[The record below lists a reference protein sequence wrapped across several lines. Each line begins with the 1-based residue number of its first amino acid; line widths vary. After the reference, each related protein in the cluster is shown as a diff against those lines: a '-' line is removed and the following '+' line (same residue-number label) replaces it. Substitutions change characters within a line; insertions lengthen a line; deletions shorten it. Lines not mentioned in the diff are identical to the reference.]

1 MVIKILPD
9 PSTKPNINDHL
20 ISQKQRRSQSA
31 PYSSHVRSE
40 ISQQR
45 RLPDAADLRRMCI
58 ITKSDLNRI
67 YENLDYRQRNK
78 DAIQQEIARKKELAE
93 RSAQITK
100 HWPNTIAGARERKLE
115 MKKIREQ
122 EEEERKKLLDI
133 EEEKLAAERRR
144 EQIEKAKQ
152 LKYYETDRIRTF
164 HSALLHTEVL
174 KERDLQIDMKRRI
187 EQLHHAD
194 AEQERQ
200 RYQVAQNEY
209 KKAEQERL
217 EKKAKDRA
225 NLSQYHLAQVGRK
238 RIQSAEE
245 KQRNQREGE
254 EYRHLAEQYAFE
266 QMEIERYRKLTQ
278 KDVKNMYDKALEDR
292 YKVKQM
298 EQQMDDEEDEE
309 LRIYAEAKKKIAR
322 LRREKDIQAHQEKQ
336 EARDHM
342 IGYLGSLQKR
352 AEANYDTQIFR
363 AQAQREAKELR
374 EEQEKLDKR
383 QKMLE
388 SINKYRYETMKRREA
403 EKEMEQ
409 CEDIDMRQKKA
420 EADQLFLLYQQEKDK
435 KRNQNAQALADF
447 HLKQAQE
454 RKERE
459 HGLKDSELDEV
470 QLDKHMNEIERQ
482 QYQDYAGR
490 VISYMEENERNTYPM
505 KKVYTEEMKRFD
517 QWSQDYRKAESSN
530 NNDEKKTFNQ
540 NKKSLD
546 QTKKS
551 LGFQWNISNK

>member
-1 MVIKILPD
+1 MVIKTLPD
-9 PSTKPNINDHL
+9 PSIKSNDNNHFL
-20 ISQKQRRSQSA
+20 SQKQKRSQSA
-31 PYSSHVRSE
+31 PYSSLARSE
-40 ISQQR
+40 ITQQR

-67 YENLDYRQRNK
+67 YDNLDYRQRNK
-78 DAIQQEIARKKELAE
+78 DIIQQEIIRKKELAE

-100 HWPNTIAGARERKLE
+100 QWPNTIAGLRERKLE
-115 MKKIREQ
+115 MKKIRQQ
-122 EEEERKKLLDI
+122 EEEERKKILDI

-174 KERDLQIDMKRRI
+174 KERDLQIDMKKRI
-187 EQLHHAD
+187 EQLNQAD

-209 KKAEQERL
+209 NRIEQEKL
-217 EKKAKDRA
+217 EKRARDRA
-225 NLSQYHLAQVGRK
+225 NLSQYHIAQIER
-238 RIQSAEE
+238 RQIQSAEE
-245 KQRNQREGE
+245 KQKNQQEGE
-254 EYRHLAEQYAFE
+254 EYRRLAEHYAFE
-266 QMEIERYRKLTQ
+266 QMEIERFRKLTQ
-278 KDVKNMYDKALEDR
+278 KDVKTMYDKALEDK

-298 EQQMDDEEDEE
+298 EQQIDSEEDEE

-322 LRREKDIQAHQEKQ
+322 IRREKELQAHQEKQ

-352 AEANYDTQIFR
+352 TEANYDTQIFR

-374 EEQEKLDKR
+374 EEQEKLDKK
-383 QKMLE
+383 QKMQE
-388 SINKYRYETMKRREA
+388 SINKYRQETMKRREV
-403 EKEMEQ
+403 EKEIEQ
-409 CEDIDMRQKKA
+409 RDDLEMRQKKA

-435 KRNQNAQALADF
+435 QRNQDAQALSEF
-447 HLKQAQE
+447 QLKQTQE
-454 RKERE
+454 RKDRE
-459 HGLKDSELDEV
+459 YGLKSSELDEV
-470 QLDKHMNEIERQ
+470 QLDKHINEIERQ

-505 KKVYTEEMKRFD
+505 KKVYAEEMKRFD
-517 QWSQDYRKAESSN
+517 QWNQLYRKTESLN
-530 NNDEKKTFNQ
+530 NNDEKKSTNL
-540 NKKSLD
+540 NKKTFD

-551 LGFQWNISNK
+551 LGFQWDIPNK

>member
-1 MVIKILPD
+1 MVIKTLPD
-9 PSTKPNINDHL
+9 PSIKSNDNNHFL
-20 ISQKQRRSQSA
+20 SQKQKRSQSA
-31 PYSSHVRSE
+31 PYSSLVRSE
-40 ISQQR
+40 ITQQR

-67 YENLDYRQRNK
+67 YDNLDYRQRNK
-78 DAIQQEIARKKELAE
+78 DIIQQEIIRKKELAE

-100 HWPNTIAGARERKLE
+100 QWPNTIAGLRERKLE
-115 MKKIREQ
+115 MKKIRQQ
-122 EEEERKKLLDI
+122 EEEERKKILDI

-174 KERDLQIDMKRRI
+174 KERDLQIDMKKRI
-187 EQLHHAD
+187 EQLNQAD

-209 KKAEQERL
+209 NRIEQEKL
-217 EKKAKDRA
+217 EKRARDRA
-225 NLSQYHLAQVGRK
+225 NLSQYHIAQIERR

-245 KQRNQREGE
+245 KQKNQQEGE
-254 EYRHLAEQYAFE
+254 EYRRLAEHYAFE
-266 QMEIERYRKLTQ
+266 QMEIERFRKLTQ
-278 KDVKNMYDKALEDR
+278 KDVKTMYDKALEDK

-298 EQQMDDEEDEE
+298 EQQIDSEEDEE

-322 LRREKDIQAHQEKQ
+322 IRREKELQAHQEKQ

-352 AEANYDTQIFR
+352 TEANYDTQIFR

-374 EEQEKLDKR
+374 EEQEKLDKK
-383 QKMLE
+383 QKMQE
-388 SINKYRYETMKRREA
+388 SINKYRQETMKRREV
-403 EKEMEQ
+403 EKEIEQ
-409 CEDIDMRQKKA
+409 RDDLEMRQKKA

-435 KRNQNAQALADF
+435 QRNQDAQALSEF
-447 HLKQAQE
+447 QLKQTQE
-454 RKERE
+454 RKDRE
-459 HGLKDSELDEV
+459 YGLKSSELDEV
-470 QLDKHMNEIERQ
+470 QLDKHINEIERQ

-505 KKVYTEEMKRFD
+505 KKVYAEEMKRFD
-517 QWSQDYRKAESSN
+517 QWNQLYRKTESLN
-530 NNDEKKTFNQ
+530 NNDEKKSTNL
-540 NKKSLD
+540 NKKTFD

-551 LGFQWNISNK
+551 LGFQWDIPNK

>member
-9 PSTKPNINDHL
+9 PSTKPNGNDHL
-20 ISQKQRRSQSA
+20 ISQKQRRSHSA
-31 PYSSHVRSE
+31 PYSSFARSE
-40 ISQQR
+40 IPQQR

-58 ITKSDLNRI
+58 ITKNDLNRI
-67 YENLDYRQRNK
+67 YENIDYRQRNR

-100 HWPNTIAGARERKLE
+100 QWPNTIAGMRERKLE

-152 LKYYETDRIRTF
+152 LKYYETDRVRTF

-187 EQLHHAD
+187 EQLHQTD
-194 AEQERQ
+194 AEEERQ
-200 RYQVAQNEY
+200 RFQVAQNEY
-209 KKAEQERL
+209 NKAEQEKR
-217 EKKAKDRA
+217 EKRAKDRA
-225 NLSQYHLAQVGRK
+225 NLSQYHLAQIDRR

-245 KQRNQREGE
+245 KQKNQQEGE

-266 QMEIERYRKLTQ
+266 QMEIERFRKLTQ
-278 KDVKNMYDKALEDR
+278 KDVKNMYDKALDDK

-298 EQQMDDEEDEE
+298 EQEMDEEEDDE
-309 LRIYAEAKKKIAR
+309 LRIYAEAKKKIGR
-322 LRREKDIQAHQEKQ
+322 IRREKEIQAHQEKQ

-374 EEQEKLDKR
+374 EEQEKLDKK
-383 QKMLE
+383 QKMQE
-388 SINKYRYETMKRREA
+388 SINRHRQEIMKRREA

-409 CEDIDMRQKKA
+409 REDLEIRQKKA
-420 EADQLFLLYQQEKDK
+420 EAD
-435 KRNQNAQALADF
+435 R
-447 HLKQAQE
+447 QE

-459 HGLKDSELDEV
+459 HGLKSSELEEV

-490 VISYMEENERNTYPM
+490 VISYMEENGRNTYPM
-505 KKVYTEEMKRFD
+505 KKVYAEEMKRFE
-517 QWSQDYRKAESSN
+517 QWNQGYRKIESQN
-530 NNDEKKTFNQ
+530 NNDEKKSLNQ

-546 QTKKS
+546 QTKKN
-551 LGFQWNISNK
+551 LGFQWDIPNK

>member
-1 MVIKILPD
+1 MVIKTLPD
-9 PSTKPNINDHL
+9 PSIKSNDNNHFL
-20 ISQKQRRSQSA
+20 SQKQKRSQSA
-31 PYSSHVRSE
+31 PYSSLARSE
-40 ISQQR
+40 ITQQR

-67 YENLDYRQRNK
+67 YDNLDYRQRNK
-78 DAIQQEIARKKELAE
+78 DIIQQEIIRKKELAE

-100 HWPNTIAGARERKLE
+100 QWPNTIAGLRERKLE
-115 MKKIREQ
+115 MKKIRQQ
-122 EEEERKKLLDI
+122 EEEERKKILDI

-174 KERDLQIDMKRRI
+174 KERDLQIDMKKRI
-187 EQLHHAD
+187 EQLNQAD

-209 KKAEQERL
+209 NRIEQEKL
-217 EKKAKDRA
+217 EKRARDRA
-225 NLSQYHLAQVGRK
+225 NLSQYHIAQIERR

-245 KQRNQREGE
+245 KQKNQQEGE
-254 EYRHLAEQYAFE
+254 EYRRLAEHYAFE
-266 QMEIERYRKLTQ
+266 QMEIERFRKLTQ
-278 KDVKNMYDKALEDR
+278 KDVKTMYDKALEDK

-298 EQQMDDEEDEE
+298 EQQIDSEEDEE

-322 LRREKDIQAHQEKQ
+322 IRREKELQAHQEKQ

-352 AEANYDTQIFR
+352 TEANYDTQIFR

-374 EEQEKLDKR
+374 EEQEKLDKK
-383 QKMLE
+383 QKMQE
-388 SINKYRYETMKRREA
+388 SINKYRQETMKRREV
-403 EKEMEQ
+403 EKEIEQ
-409 CEDIDMRQKKA
+409 RDDLEMRQKKA

-435 KRNQNAQALADF
+435 QRNQDAQALSEF
-447 HLKQAQE
+447 QLKQTQE
-454 RKERE
+454 RKDRE
-459 HGLKDSELDEV
+459 YGLKSSELDEV
-470 QLDKHMNEIERQ
+470 QLDKHINEIERQ

-505 KKVYTEEMKRFD
+505 KKVYAEEMKRFD
-517 QWSQDYRKAESSN
+517 QWNQLYRKTESLN
-530 NNDEKKTFNQ
+530 NNDEKKSTNL
-540 NKKSLD
+540 NKKTFD

-551 LGFQWNISNK
+551 LGFQWDIPNK